1 MQSKFT
7 AIDLFCGCGGLTEGL
22 KSAGFKVLHAVE
34 IDDKASSTFRANHP
48 DVNLINMDI
57 RKVDTAVLGLKPG
70 ELDLLAGCPPCQ
82 GFSRIRKL
90 NKPRPALDERNSL
103 INEFSRFVTE
113 LMPKRIML
121 ENVPGLATHYR
132 FQNFLSNLRA
142 LGYRFK
148 YEILDV
154 SKYGVAQRRKRL
166 ILSASIDSEPFIAAP
181 VCSKITVRSVIEN
194 MPKPGSSGDDL
205 HDIPEN
211 RSEKVKEIIK
221 NIPLDGGSR
230 SDLPEHLVLECHKQT
245 KGFYDVYGRMSWDE
259 LAPTITSGCHN
270 PSKGRFLHPEENRTI
285 TLREASMLQG
295 FPVDYKFIVSHGKE
309 SIALMIGNALPP
321 PFIKHQAL
329 AIAETF

>member
-22 KSAGFKVLHAVE
+22 KSAGYNVLHAVE
-34 IDDKASSTFRANHP
+34 IDAKASSTFIANHP
-48 DVNLINMDI
+48 DVNLIHMDI
-57 RKVDTAVLGLKPG
+57 REVDATALGLKPG
-70 ELDLLAGCPPCQ
+70 DLDLLAGCPPCQ

-90 NKPRPALDERNSL
+90 NKSRPAMDERNSL
-103 INEFSRFVTE
+103 INEFSRFVKE
-113 LMPKRIML
+113 LLPKRIML

-132 FQNFLSNLRA
+132 FQNFLSTLRS
-142 LGYRFK
+142 LGYRVK

-154 SKYGVAQRRKRL
+154 SNYGVAQRRKRL
-166 ILSASIDSEPFIAAP
+166 ILSASINSEPFIAP
-181 VCSKITVRSVIEN
+181 PMKGRVTVRSVIES
-194 MPKPGSSGDDL
+194 MPKPGNSGDYL
-205 HDIPEN
+205 HDIAEK
-211 RSEKVKEIIK
+211 RSEKVREIIK
-221 NIPLDGGSR
+221 HIPLDGGSR
-230 SDLPEHLVLECHKQT
+230 SDLPEHLVLECHKKT

-270 PSKGRFLHPEENRTI
+270 PSKGRFLHPEDNRTI

-321 PFIKHQAL
+321 PFIRHQAL
-329 AIAETF
+329 AIV